1 MAELIPG
8 SDMDMEFWYCIS
20 AAAGTPAPI
29 VQALHRATIG
39 AARDKEYGE
48 KLIPLGFTAISDD
61 TPEGFT
67 EFVRS
72 QDRVWR
78 DLVEIS
84 GAKLD

>member
-1 MAELIPG
+1 MINLTHYATL
-8 SDMDMEFWYCIS
+8 
-20 AAAGTPAPI
+20 AAPAI
-29 VQALHRATIG
+29 AQALHRATIG

-48 KLIPLGFTAISDD
+48 KLIPLGFSAISDD

>member
-1 MAELIPG
+1 MINLTHYATL
-8 SDMDMEFWYCIS
+8 
-20 AAAGTPAPI
+20 AAPAI
-29 VQALHRATIG
+29 AQALQRATIG
-39 AARDKEYGE
+39 AARDEEYDE

>member
-1 MAELIPG
+1 MSNLTRYATLNAKL
-8 SDMDMEFWYCIS
+8 
-20 AAAGTPAPI
+20 AAPAI
-29 VQALHRATIG
+29 VQALHRVTIG

-48 KLIPLGFTAISDD
+48 KLIPLGFSAISDD

-84 GAKLD
+84 DAKLD

>member
-1 MAELIPG
+1 M
-8 SDMDMEFWYCIS
+8 
-20 AAAGTPAPI
+20 
-29 VQALHRATIG
+29 VG

-48 KLIPLGFTAISDD
+48 KLIPFGFTAISDD
-61 TPEGFT
+61 TLEGFT

>member
-1 MAELIPG
+1 M
-8 SDMDMEFWYCIS
+8 
-20 AAAGTPAPI
+20 
-29 VQALHRATIG
+29 VG

-48 KLIPLGFTAISDD
+48 KPIPFGFAAIWDD

-78 DLVEIS
+78 KLVEIS